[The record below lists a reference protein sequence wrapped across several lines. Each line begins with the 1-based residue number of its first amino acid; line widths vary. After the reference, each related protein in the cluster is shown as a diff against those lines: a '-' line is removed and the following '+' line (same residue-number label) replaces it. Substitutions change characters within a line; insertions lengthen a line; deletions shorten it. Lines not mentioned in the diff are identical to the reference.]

1 MNVAYLCLGGN
12 MGNREVALKTAIS
25 TINNLAGKVVSE
37 STIYETEAWGVT
49 NQQAY
54 LNQCI
59 GIETKLTSNELINKL
74 LSIEKELGRV
84 RNLYHTYEPRTID
97 IDILFFNNDIIN
109 TENLIAPHP
118 RLHLRKF
125 VLVPLAEIASEFIHP
140 VLNKTISVLLKECPD
155 ESEVKLFNQY

>member
-12 MGNREVALKTAIS
+12 MGNREVALKTAIN
-25 TINNLAGKVVSE
+25 TINDLAGKVVSL
-37 STIYETEAWGVT
+37 SNIYETEAWGVT

-59 GIETKLTSNELINKL
+59 SIETKLNSNELINTL
-74 LSIEKELGRV
+74 LGIEKDLGRV

-97 IDILFFNNDIIN
+97 IDILFFNHDIIN

-125 VLVPLAEIASEFIHP
+125 VLVPLAEIASNYIHP
-140 VLNKTISVLLKECPD
+140 ALNKTINDLLKECPD
-155 ESEVKLFNQY
+155 KSEVKLFNHL